1 MRNIR
6 AKVLLTTALL
16 SALFAGCHKSAA
28 PLNSA
33 NVMFVNGCVSASTIS
48 VKANSTGIDGA
59 SGIGFLMNSGYKY
72 VTAGYDVNLTFFAG
86 GASTAFANRTEN
98 LTAPYHYSAFIGGT
112 VSNPVYAF
120 TTDDLTAPSKGDA
133 KLRFVNLSP
142 DNVNETVTANDSIL
156 VQGVGLGNISP
167 FQLLRAGKY
176 ALGVFDPTDV
186 SISVTTDSL
195 DIKAGK
201 IYTVVLTGSQAYTG
215 ASGLLLTFV
224 DNN

>member
-1 MRNIR
+1 MRKKRTSISL
-6 AKVLLTTALL
+6 VLLV
-16 SALFAGCHKSAA
+16 SGCLMGCTKSSA
-28 PLNSA
+28 PLNTA
-33 NVMFVNGCVSASTIS
+33 NVTFVNGCLSASAIS
-48 VKANSTGIDGA
+48 VKANSIPVDGA
-59 SGIGFLMNSGYKY
+59 SVIPFWGYSGYQH
-72 VTAGYDVNLTFFAG
+72 VTAGAGVNLTFFLSSG
-86 GASTAFANRTEN
+86 VPFANRAVN
-98 LTAPYHYSAFIGGT
+98 ITAPDHYSAFAGGDA
-112 VSNPVYAF
+112 SNPQYVFA
-120 TTDDLTAPSKGDA
+120 TDDLTPPSKGNA